1 MDLDT
6 ALREYTDGGPPTRLT
21 SAGVLSAG
29 RRTRRRRRLTVTG
42 GAVAVLAATGV
53 LLANL
58 PGDPA
63 PVQPSGPG
71 WTALDPRPFCASDQQ
86 ADRLTC
92 YLQTEVSRRLPGA
105 TFHRKSTA
113 KAGPLQVYRDG
124 DAYTAAAL
132 VADEQG
138 IGALGF
144 SISLTAVPED
154 ARERLCGPPPVCTK
168 RTGPHGEA
176 VTVLQAGS
184 TRSYQHQLVNVR
196 MYARGA
202 ALFASATNVTGD
214 PSPRPGEGGVLEEQ
228 QVTRPDQPLSVDEL
242 VEILAG
248 LTY

>member
-6 ALREYTDGGPPTRLT
+6 ALREYTDGGPPTRVT
-21 SAGVLSAG
+21 SAAVLTAG
-29 RRTRRRRRLTVTG
+29 RRVRHRRRLTVAT

-53 LLANL
+53 LIANI

-71 WTALDPRPFCASDQQ
+71 WAALDPQPFCASDQQ

-105 TFHRKSTA
+105 TFHRRSTA

-124 DAYTAAAL
+124 DSYTAAAL
-132 VADEQG
+132 VADEHG
-138 IGALGF
+138 IGAIGF
-144 SISLTAVPED
+144 SVTPATSPE
-154 ARERLCGPPPVCTK
+154 AIKEELCDPPVCSE
-168 RTGPHGEA
+168 RTGPHGEP
-176 VTVLQAGS
+176 VTVLRAGS

-202 ALFASATNVTGD
+202 VLFASATNAPGD
-214 PSPRPGEGGVLEEQ
+214 ASPPPGEAQVLEQ
-228 QVTRPDQPLSVDEL
+228 QDVTRPDHPLSVDEL